1 MIQNNSLAD
10 KLNDFTND
18 SQLIPDD
25 ETDSSIDNITPIN
38 KLFKSIITLA
48 IIFARSFIF
57 GYALMT
63 LLNIDWKFLSFLCIG
78 ASINFLLGTFL
89 ELVMII
95 RG

>member
-1 MIQNNSLAD
+1 M

-18 SQLIPDD
+18 SQLIPED
-25 ETDSSIDNITPIN
+25 ETDSSNDNKTSID
-38 KLFKSIITLA
+38 KLIKSITTLA

-63 LLNIDWKFLSFLCIG
+63 LLKINWSFLSFVCIG
-78 ASINFLLGTFL
+78 ASVNFLLGTFL